1 MKYSVMNSTYAYAC
15 SYIAH
20 DSWCISVNKENLVD

>member
-1 MKYSVMNSTYAYAC
+1 MPMHGY
-15 SYIAH
+15 YIAH